1 MKCALC
7 TAELTGPWRTLYRR
21 DHSDKPSCLPDK
33 PRFGWWG
40 RRQPETVCV
49 YCYALYDLNG
59 NRVSELEALGK
70 VILRP
75 VLGAEEEDDGQD

>member
-21 DHSDKPSCLPDK
+21 DHPDK
-33 PRFGWWG
+33 PRFGWG
-40 RRQPETVCV
+40 CRQPETVCV

-75 VLGAEEEDDGQD
+75 VLGAKTRGENDDDQD

>member
-1 MKCALC
+1 LC

-21 DHSDKPSCLPDK
+21 
-33 PRFGWWG
+33 GWG
-40 RRQPETVCV
+40 RRQLETVCV